1 MKQLTTKRII
11 SFLLCFVFVFT
22 TAFAVSPVASARS
35 ESEINKE
42 IAKLEAQQK
51 ELKKEINAIKSKK
64 AEQTSLKKKIEAQI
78 SNLQQQIS
86 LCNSKISQFNT
97 EIAENEAKIKEKEK
111 EKEETIFLFKQRLRT
126 IHMSNGSSS
135 LQVLLGAESFADY
148 LALAKLTK
156 AVSAHDQRIVERI
169 ILIVDEINA
178 AQKEIAVK
186 IEAQNEAKADLAE
199 KKAELDKQVKAV
211 NGVIAE
217 INKEQNAT
225 QKEYNEN
232 QHDIEEL
239 EAELAPYIHVTT
251 GAVYDGSA
259 FTWPVPGHYNITS
272 YYGKRWGKMH
282 RGIDISDGRISG
294 APIVAIADGVVIK
307 TYSGCKHNYAS
318 FCGCGGGWGNHVMID
333 HGSQG
338 STNYKSLNGHMTKT
352 AVSVG
357 QKVKKGQVIGYVG
370 STGNSTGAHDHF
382 EIYVNGNRVNPL
394 NYYRKVK

>member
-11 SFLLCFVFVFT
+11 SFLLCYVFVFT

-186 IEAQNEAKADLAE
+186 IEAQNEAKAVLAE

-239 EAELAPYIHVTT
+239 EAELAP
-251 GAVYDGSA
+251 
-259 FTWPVPGHYNITS
+259 
-272 YYGKRWGKMH
+272 
-282 RGIDISDGRISG
+282 
-294 APIVAIADGVVIK
+294 
-307 TYSGCKHNYAS
+307 
-318 FCGCGGGWGNHVMID
+318 
-333 HGSQG
+333 
-338 STNYKSLNGHMTKT
+338 
-352 AVSVG
+352 
-357 QKVKKGQVIGYVG
+357 
-370 STGNSTGAHDHF
+370 
-382 EIYVNGNRVNPL
+382 
-394 NYYRKVK
+394 